1 MKKFLIA
8 VLIAISSFA
17 VFIIFQKISLSQQM
31 KESAAV
37 FFENPSRHVFKSNI
51 MFSKGVVELI
61 KYTNDKD
68 ELHKIKAKQ
77 YFDASKGFLEQERY
91 VKFKELH
98 KAVLDS
104 HNKILVLLEKDF
116 TSLQVSQIADEYQR
130 NLVALEF
137 TSWSEVSEAYNLFV
151 AEDDKFQNMAILFFM
166 VLALAIL
173 FYFRLNQKHHESLK
187 IHNKELQRVQHQ
199 LKITNADLEAS
210 LHLFDY
216 GDFIMFKLVNDEQ
229 KSVEYVSTNVKTILG
244 YDKLD
249 FINKKVD
256 YLDLIYHEDKEQF
269 FRENKQAVEAKLVS
283 FVSTPY
289 RFKTKKGEYRWLYNS
304 NKLVYDDDG
313 KLKNV
318 IGYISDITQFKNQEK
333 IIQEQTKMASMGE
346 MIANIAHQWRQPLSV
361 ISTNASGIGLKIDFG
376 VTDVAVLKED
386 AMKIVQT
393 SQYLSSIIDDFRN
406 FLKSDKQKEFFK
418 LTETINSSL
427 NILQGMLKTYDIT
440 IIDNFSHTDVDIY
453 GVANELTQVM
463 INIIS
468 NSKDAFKEQVSL
480 NDKIIVVS
488 VNMFNNEKV
497 QISLKDSANGIKE
510 DVLPK
515 IFEPY
520 FTTKHKSIGTGLG
533 LYMSHSII
541 TQSFSGQLEARN
553 ICFDVDENIYCGAEF
568 LITLPIKI

>member
-1 MKKFLIA
+1 MKKLLIA
-8 VLIAISSFA
+8 ILIAISSFA

-61 KYTNDKD
+61 KYTSDKD

-98 KAVLDS
+98 NSILDS
-104 HNKILVLLEKDF
+104 HTKILVLLEKDF
-116 TSLQVSQIADEYQR
+116 TSLQVSQIADEYQK

-137 TSWSEVSEAYNLFV
+137 ASWSEVSEAYNLFV
-151 AEDDKFQNMAILFFM
+151 AEDNKFQNMAILFFM
-166 VLALAIL
+166 VLALAVL
-173 FYFRLNQKHHESLK
+173 FYFRLNHKHNESLK

-216 GDFIMFKLVNDEQ
+216 GDFIMFKLVNNEQ

-289 RFKTKKGEYRWLYNS
+289 RFKTKRGEYRWLYNS
-304 NKLVYDDDG
+304 NKLIYDDDG

-376 VTDVAVLKED
+376 VTDVGVLKED

-427 NILQGMLKTYDIT
+427 NILQGMLITYDIT
-440 IIDNFSHTDVDIY
+440 MIDNFSHTDVDIY

-488 VNMFNNEKV
+488 VN
-497 QISLKDSANGIKE
+497 
-510 DVLPK
+510 
-515 IFEPY
+515 
-520 FTTKHKSIGTGLG
+520 
-533 LYMSHSII
+533 II
-541 TQSFSGQLEARN
+541 N
-553 ICFDVDENIYCGAEF
+553 D
-568 LITLPIKI
+568 